1 MTNFEK
7 MKYLHRNAGREKT
20 PGTVAGEAEKKIT
33 RTSRTRKA
41 QKREEV
47 LPSGEEKGTE
57 NEECSG
63 DPPEDIPG

>member
-7 MKYLHRNAGREKT
+7 MKYLHRNAGRKKI
-20 PGTVAGEAEKKIT
+20 PGTVAEEAGKKMT
-33 RTSRTRKA
+33 KTSRTKKA
-41 QKREEV
+41 QKREKV
-47 LPSGEEKGTE
+47 LSSGEEKGTE